1 MYLAYFLIEPM
12 KYEEFICHSI
22 SKKKTDLVTCIVAV
36 MHKICEGLKNSTILP
51 KPNKSIPR
59 LVTVESGY
67 WRWVPVT
74 LQCYICLAGPG
85 RISFDQKE
93 LHLINILRQIR
104 DYKIFQK
111 NIMLCTGSFLETH
124 NVITGISVGWT

>member
-85 RISFDQKE
+85 RISFDQYPKTNTR
-93 LHLINILRQIR
+93 LQDIS
-104 DYKIFQK
+104 K